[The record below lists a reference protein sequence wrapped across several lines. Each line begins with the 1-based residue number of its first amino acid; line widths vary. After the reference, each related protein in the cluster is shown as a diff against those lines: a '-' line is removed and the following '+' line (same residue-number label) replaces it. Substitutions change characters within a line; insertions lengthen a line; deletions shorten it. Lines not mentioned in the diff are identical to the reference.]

1 MAGPR
6 SSDVLRHSVIDRLAG
21 SGGRQP
27 GADIRIG
34 VRDLKAAVRRDVE
47 WLLNSRRPLVGD
59 LEDLPEARASIL
71 AYGIPDLT
79 QYGRG
84 YADRQHICAAIEE
97 ALRAFEPRLQPRSI
111 KVEYLPDGEET
122 GSRLHFTI
130 HGMLHVDPVRE
141 QIAFDTSVEMASGA
155 VEIAAD

>member
-6 SSDVLRHSVIDRLAG
+6 SSEVLRHSVIDRLAG
-21 SGGRQP
+21 GERRRP
-27 GADIRIG
+27 GADLRIG
-34 VRDLKAAVRRDVE
+34 VQDLKAAVRRDVE
-47 WLLNSRRPLVGD
+47 WLLNSRRPLLEG

-79 QYGRG
+79 QFSSSH
-84 YADRQHICAAIEE
+84 ADRQRICAAIEE

-111 KVEYLPDGEET
+111 KVEYLPGREET
-122 GSRLHFTI
+122 GFKLHFTI

-141 QIAFDTSVEMASGA
+141 LIAFDTSVEMASGA
-155 VEIAAD
+155 VQIATD